1 MRIFAFPIYYSILLF
16 IDLSNTSIS
25 FWEKTSFLNAVDVAI
40 IGGGIVGLNAAL
52 EVKRLAPK
60 AKVLIL
66 ERGSLPQGAS
76 TKNAGFAC
84 FGSPTE
90 LLDDLATTDADTVW
104 KTVEARWQGLQKL
117 RKKVG
122 DLNLNYQA
130 FGGYEIFR
138 PEEATIFEK
147 CSLHLNDLNHQFT
160 QITGQRNAF
169 QIANE
174 RIPSFRFQGIN
185 QLIVSRLEGQLHP
198 GKMVQ
203 SLQRLAR
210 EAGIEQLFG
219 VQIEA
224 IEEETKGLILKG
236 EKAWLIRAQKV
247 LIATNGFAKQLLPR
261 LETQAVR
268 NQILVTNE
276 IPNLPF
282 RACFHYDRGYFYFR
296 NVGKCVLVGGG
307 RHLDKVGE
315 QTDQFG
321 TSETIQ
327 NALLNLLR
335 TVILPNQ
342 DFQIKHQWSGI
353 LGVGNSKQPILNMQ
367 STRLGIAVQ
376 LGGMGVA
383 IGTLVGEQG
392 AKMLLGK

>member
-1 MRIFAFPIYYSILLF
+1 M
-16 IDLSNTSIS
+16 NTSSIS
-25 FWEKTSFLNAVDVAI
+25 FWEKTSFLSPVDVTI

-90 LLDDLATTDADTVW
+90 LLDDLASTDADIVW
-104 KTVEARWQGLQKL
+104 KTVEARWLGLQKL

-122 DLNLNYQA
+122 DLNLQYQA

-138 PEEATIFEK
+138 TEQMAAFEQ
-147 CSLHLNDLNHQFT
+147 CVTQLSEFNHQFL

-174 RIPSFRFQGIN
+174 RIPSFGFQDVN

-203 SLQRLAR
+203 SLQRLVR
-210 EAGIEQLFG
+210 EAGVEQLYG
-219 VQIEA
+219 VQVEN
-224 IEEETKGLILKG
+224 IEESAKNISLTCNNG
-236 EKAWLIRAQKV
+236 WHIRAQKV
-247 LIATNGFAKQLLPR
+247 LIATNGFGKQLLP
-261 LETQAVR
+261 EVKTQAVR
-268 NQILVTNE
+268 NQVLLTNE
-276 IPNLPF
+276 IPNLAF

-296 NVGKCVLVGGG
+296 NVGKRVLIGGG
-307 RHLDKVGE
+307 RHLDEVGE
-315 QTDQFG
+315 TTDQFG
-321 TSETIQ
+321 ESETIQ
-327 NALLNLLR
+327 NALLHLLQ
-335 TVILPNQ
+335 TVVLPQ
-342 DFQIKHQWSGI
+342 QKFSIEHRWSGI
-353 LGVGNSKQPILNMQ
+353 LGVGEQKQPIVDMLSN
-367 STRLGIAVQ
+367 RLGVAVR

-383 IGTLVGEQG
+383 IGTAVGEQS